1 MPVDRPTFSES
12 WYRVAN
18 LRPRLRSTIQVH
30 RQHFRGRMWHV
41 LQDPAS
47 NQYFRLNEAAY
58 YFVAMLDG
66 KRTVAEVWRSC
77 NEELGDSSPTQGEAI
92 QLLGQL
98 YVSNL
103 LHADLPPDAS
113 GLFARYQKRVGRE
126 VKGYLMNLLFIRI
139 PLLDPDRFLERWVSI
154 LGAVF
159 SWPGLVLWLGLLGT
173 AGYFLAGRGDDLVNR
188 ASGILDPANLPLL
201 YVALAIEKVFHEFGH
216 GFACKKFGKKDGSG
230 GEVHVM
236 GVMFLVFTPLP
247 YVDASSA
254 WAFRKKWNRV
264 VVGGAGMMVE
274 LGLAAVA
281 AIIWAHSAPGT
292 TIHALTY
299 NMMFIASVSSL
310 LFNGNPLLRFD
321 GYYIASDLLE
331 IPNLAQR
338 GKQYLYYLVR
348 RYVWGVKRARCPAH
362 TPGERFWLLFHAVA
376 STLYRTTVVVGILMF
391 VSNQLFGLGILLAVL
406 AAITMLFVPLGKF
419 IHYLATSGE
428 LMRVRG
434 RAISTTAVFVGAIL
448 AVVCLVPVSDYS
460 RVEGVVE
467 PSRSAFVHTGANG
480 FVDDVAAPSGTL
492 VEKGSPLIVCS
503 DPELAAEHGQLLDQR
518 ERIEIERRQAQAR
531 EEFAVAAAL
540 ADKLAEIDDSIRH
553 TEQLLDAL
561 TVRAP
566 LSGTWISPDVER
578 LPSAYVQRGQRVG
591 LLADVD
597 NLFIRAV
604 AGQDRAG
611 PLVHQFRRADNETVR
626 RVELRIKG
634 RPEPKLTGRIT
645 KVAEAARDRLP
656 SPALSFLAGG
666 SVQTEMDDRGGT
678 KTKEGFFEIEVVP
691 DDATRLLTGQRVVI
705 RAELPPKPLAE
716 QWWRAIRQLFQQKFQ
731 I

>member
-77 NEELGDSSPTQGEAI
+77 NEELGDNAPTQGEAI

-103 LHADLPPDAS
+103 LYADLPPDAS
-113 GLFARYQKRVGRE
+113 GLFARYKKRVGRE
-126 VKGYLMNLLFIRI
+126 VKGYLMNFLFIRI
-139 PLLDPDRFLERWVSI
+139 PLLDPDRFLERWVGI

-159 SWPGLVLWLGLLGT
+159 SWPGLVLWLGLLAT
-173 AGYFLAGRGDDLVNR
+173 AGYFLAGRGDELVNR

-201 YVALAIEKVFHEFGH
+201 YLGLAIEKVFHEFGH
-216 GFACKKFGKKDGSG
+216 GFACKKFGRKEGSA

-254 WAFRKKWNRV
+254 WAFRKKWRRV
-264 VVGGAGMMVE
+264 VVGASGMMVE
-274 LGLAAVA
+274 LGVAAVA
-281 AIIWAHSAPGT
+281 AVIWVHTAPGT

-321 GYYIASDLLE
+321 GYYILSDLLE

-338 GKQYLYYLVR
+338 GKQYVYYLVR
-348 RYVWGVKRARCPAH
+348 RYVWGVRRARCPAH
-362 TPGERFWLLFHAVA
+362 TPGERFWLVFHAVA
-376 STLYRTTVVVGILMF
+376 STLYRTTIVVGILLF
-391 VSNQLFGLGILLAVL
+391 VANQLFGLGIVLAVL
-406 AAITMLFVPLGKF
+406 AAVSMLFVPLGKF
-419 IHYLATSGE
+419 VHYLGTSGE
-428 LMRVRG
+428 LMRVRT
-434 RAISTTAVFVGAIL
+434 RAIATTAVFL
-448 AVVCLVPVSDYS
+448 AALLAPICFVPVSDYC

-467 PSRSAFVHTGANG
+467 PADSAFVHTGSTG
-480 FVDDVAAPSGTL
+480 FVDEVAAPSGAIVRAGTPL
-492 VEKGSPLIVCS
+492 VVGRNPQFATELEQLVARRQEVEIARRQALAETETALAAALR
-503 DPELAAEHGQLLDQR
+503 DELAAVDEK
-518 ERIEIERRQAQAR
+518 IAERRR
-531 EEFAVAAAL
+531 
-540 ADKLAEIDDSIRH
+540 R
-553 TEQLLDAL
+553 LDAL

-566 LSGTWISPDVER
+566 LSGTWISPGVDR
-578 LPSAYVQRGQRVG
+578 LPGAYIEKGERIG

-597 NLFIRAV
+597 SLFIRAV

-611 PLVHQFRRADNETVR
+611 PLVHQFRRADNDAIR

-634 RPEPKLTGRIT
+634 RPEPRLTGRIT

-666 SVQTEMDDRGGT
+666 TIQTETDDRGGT
-678 KTKEGFFEIEVVP
+678 KTKEGFFEIQIVP
-691 DDATRLLTGQRVVI
+691 DDPGRLLTGQRVLI

-716 QWWRAIRQLFQQKFQ
+716 QWWRAIRQLFQRKFQ